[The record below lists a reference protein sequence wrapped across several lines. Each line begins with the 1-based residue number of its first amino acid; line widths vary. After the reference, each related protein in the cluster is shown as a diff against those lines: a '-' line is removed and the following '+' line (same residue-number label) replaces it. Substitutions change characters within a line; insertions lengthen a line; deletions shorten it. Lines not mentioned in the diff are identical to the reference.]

1 MVTAIVFIRTE
12 LHAVNDVAEAIAGL
26 EGVSEVYSVTGDL
39 DLVALV
45 RVRALDDVSAV
56 VTDGISTIAGIV
68 TTETH
73 IAFRTYSRHDLEAA
87 FAIGLD

>member
-1 MVTAIVFIRTE
+1 MVTALVFIRTH
-12 LHAVNDVAEAIAGL
+12 LDAVNDVAETVAGI

-45 RVRALDDVSAV
+45 RVRALEDVSAV
-56 VTDGISTIAGIV
+56 VTDGIAKVPGIAS
-68 TTETH
+68 TETH

-87 FAIGLD
+87 FSIGLD

>member
-1 MVTAIVFIRTE
+1 MVTALVFIRTDVD
-12 LHAVNDVAEAIAGL
+12 AVNNVAETIAAL
-26 EGVSEVYSVTGDL
+26 DGVSEVYSVTGDL

-56 VTDGISTIAGIV
+56 VTDGIARVPGIV
-68 TTETH
+68 ETQTH
-73 IAFRTYSRHDLEAA
+73 IAFPTYSKHDLESA